1 MKIQAYSL
9 QEAYMKASNELSSS
23 AADIN
28 IQIISKPCAGIFG
41 LFKKLGVFE
50 ATITKKSNPHAKAEK
65 HKNNKEIKSQKEGG
79 S

>member
-41 LFKKLGVFE
+41 LFKKLGVLKLQLLKK
-50 ATITKKSNPHAKAEK
+50 ATLTPKQKNTKI
-65 HKNNKEIKSQKEGG
+65 IKK
-79 S
+79 